1 MEKLREREAEIIQR
15 VTTKMKEIET
25 YNYQARQRIL
35 RDMENVR
42 AREEE
47 LDKMKEQL
55 QVKELQLASSKW

>member
-1 MEKLREREAEIIQR
+1 MEKLPEREAEIIQR

-55 QVKELQLASSKW
+55 QVKELQLASSK